1 VFRASSKEDIMYA
14 GAQWFTFG
22 TAATAATGATG
33 VSNEIS
39 SNPSVKGASA
49 YLSTGSA
56 TIIVQGSISGT
67 DYWQT
72 IDTLTLSGAGGV
84 DCMDG
89 VTSRAAAYFDRFR
102 VNVSAI
108 STGTVKV
115 RWRHSH

>member
-1 VFRASSKEDIMYA
+1 MYA

-22 TAATAATGATG
+22 TAATGVTGATG

-39 SNPSVKGASA
+39 SSPPIKGASA
-49 YLSTGSA
+49 YLSSGSA
-56 TIIVQGSISGT
+56 TVIVQGAISGT

-72 IDTLTLSGAGGV
+72 VDTLTLSGVGSV
-84 DCMDG
+84 DSLDG

-115 RWRHSH
+115 RWRHCH

>member
-1 VFRASSKEDIMYA
+1 MYA

-33 VSNEIS
+33 TSNEIS
-39 SNPSVKGASA
+39 STPPIKGASA
-49 YLSTGSA
+49 YLSSGTA
-56 TIIVQGSISGT
+56 TVIIKGAISGT

-72 IDTLTLSGAGGV
+72 IDTLTLSGAGSV
-84 DCMDG
+84 DSMDG
-89 VTSRAAAYFDRFR
+89 VTSRAAAYFDRF
-102 VNVSAI
+102 VANVSAI